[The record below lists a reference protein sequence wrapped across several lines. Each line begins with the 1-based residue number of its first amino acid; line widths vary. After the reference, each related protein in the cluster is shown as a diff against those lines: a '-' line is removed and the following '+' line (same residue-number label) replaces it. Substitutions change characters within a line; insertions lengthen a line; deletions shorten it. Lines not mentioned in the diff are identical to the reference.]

1 MPQTGP
7 VWTKKGL
14 PIGEPLGAAAVS
26 CSLAPAAALPNDAA
40 AEGGAVATF
49 GIAAPPAPNSDAILA
64 PPANLWFGNTW
75 SNKRFGEKKDK
86 LIKTKRSGGKGI
98 ESLRNWGTENSIMI

>member
-40 AEGGAVATF
+40 AAGDAVATF
-49 GIAAPPAPNSDAILA
+49 GIVAPPAPKSDAILA
-64 PPANLWFGNTW
+64 PPANLWFGW
-75 SNKRFGEKKDK
+75 EYMEQQKV
-86 LIKTKRSGGKGI
+86 
-98 ESLRNWGTENSIMI
+98 W